1 MSSALFGN
9 AARASSKN
17 LVEFKAGKMSL
28 KSKMVHAD
36 TRKGMVY
43 VYQSDDGLMHFCWKD
58 RTSGSVEEDLIIFP
72 DDCEYRAIPQCT
84 DGRAFVLKFKST
96 ARRLFF
102 WMQETSTAKDEEY
115 VRKINDLL
123 NNPPALG
130 SQSSGRG
137 IGASSA
143 QALLSGDL
151 RDSDLHSLIGNI
163 SQQQLLQI
171 LGSGVPSMMGG
182 SGGSTT
188 TTGGSRSTTTTSSS
202 TTAASTTASTTSAS
216 TTATATP
223 AAPSTTTTS
232 STASAK
238 TPSSTPRAPIQ
249 LSDLQNILSG
259 MGSTGATPAPE
270 VDLSLGLTSEALQPL
285 LSDPAFVAAL
295 APHLPAADPPLPP
308 AQQLQGTVAS
318 PQFQQAV
325 GLFSHALGTGQ
336 LGPLVAQFGLGD
348 AAVAAANSA
357 DMEAFVK
364 ALESKRASDKDGKDK
379 DTKKDNKDDDEQM
392 SVD

>member
-28 KSKMVHAD
+28 KGKMVHAD

-102 WMQETSTAKDEEY
+102 WMQESSTAKDEEY

-130 SQSSGRG
+130 SQSSGRS

-182 SGGSTT
+182 GSTT
-188 TTGGSRSTTTTSSS
+188 TTGGTRSTTTTSSS
-202 TTAASTTASTTSAS
+202 TTAASTTASTITASA
-216 TTATATP
+216 TATSTP

-249 LSDLQNILSG
+249 LKDLQNILSG
-259 MGSTGATPAPE
+259 MGSTDATPAPE

-364 ALESKRASDKDGKDK
+364 ALESKRASDKDSKDK